1 MGRKRRRKALPP
13 DTAPPWTCDTSS
25 DGAARRLQ
33 VGAHRRRN
41 RPLRRRGT
49 HQGHLWRTDKIY
61 SCGKHPSLTCIKLS
75 WANCGDPALPCT
87 TDKSDAAARAIDVS
101 RQNDVNTLP
110 WLDHPSLQEITA
122 CAHGERRD
130 DSDCAL
136 AALAPAAHSRRAVLY
151 TSPSPRDR

>member
-1 MGRKRRRKALPP
+1 MGLK
-13 DTAPPWTCDTSS
+13 TAPQGPAAGYRTAVDMRYVVRWR
-25 DGAARRLQ
+25 ARRLQ

-136 AALAPAAHSRRAVLY
+136 AM
-151 TSPSPRDR
+151 